1 MQRVLLRSLETHTFF
16 GAPTRSLSSDSD
28 PVSTKAE
35 KSTTAMP
42 STPLAP
48 YFTFCKIRFPSNNP
62 HTDLF
67 TRPSHQPAGMNNL
80 AGQVSR
86 AVPEWC
92 MCQDRLNRRRRAQ
105 ATAPRHLTAHLFAL
119 ALGLEQKASLIPI
132 SWRRTR
138 VRFPIHVS
146 LLGTCST
153 PAHRSQQLAPV
164 AIC

>member
-35 KSTTAMP
+35 KST
-42 STPLAP
+42 
-48 YFTFCKIRFPSNNP
+48 SNNP